1 MEAKKLRE
9 VDDDLK
15 AHRQAFLNF
24 QVQATDK
31 KGRPIY
37 KRFDKFFDYD
47 KALSSIE
54 KKPRADR
61 FAALKQHL
69 REDEHNG

>member
-1 MEAKKLRE
+1 MEAKKLHE
-9 VDDDLK
+9 IDEDYK

-37 KRFDKFFDYD
+37 KHFEKFFDYD
-47 KALSSIE
+47 KVLAGTK
-54 KKPRADR
+54 KKPQTDR